1 MDVAHGT
8 KTRLGALALALP
20 LVIMTADEGR
30 AARVQDRVPD
40 AGRIGAPLTDQPDA
54 NRLTIALTTDQVDV
68 DAGFS
73 GARLTLFGVINDDNR
88 SSSPDRDT
96 QIVAILTGPPKDV
109 RGRPMIR
116 TGPIWTA
123 ANATRILDVPGLYY
137 VLSSAPMAIIAEVD
151 VQHRYGLA
159 PDALTFAVQEGGALP
174 TEKDADGAPNPEDAA
189 RDQGSAHHT
198 DATPAKPDTPRLTR
212 EMIKTLIANRKD
224 QNLFRRREGAIRRM
238 QNGLFA
244 VDIDLPAQTPVG
256 TYAVTVSAWQGGK
269 PIASDRASLAV
280 RKAGVERLIYDFA
293 RNHAFFYGITCVL
306 ISLIAGWAVSLVF
319 RRR

>member
-1 MDVAHGT
+1 
-8 KTRLGALALALP
+8 
-20 LVIMTADEGR
+20 
-30 AARVQDRVPD
+30 
-40 AGRIGAPLTDQPDA
+40 
-54 NRLTIALTTDQVDV
+54 
-68 DAGFS
+68 
-73 GARLTLFGVINDDNR
+73 
-88 SSSPDRDT
+88 
-96 QIVAILTGPPKDV
+96 
-109 RGRPMIR
+109 
-116 TGPIWTA
+116 
-123 ANATRILDVPGLYY
+123 
-137 VLSSAPMAIIAEVD
+137 
-151 VQHRYGLA
+151 
-159 PDALTFAVQEGGALP
+159 
-174 TEKDADGAPNPEDAA
+174 GAPNPEDAA

-293 RNHAFFYGITCVL
+293 RNHAFFYGIICVL